1 MSWHAFPS
9 APQIAHWYL
18 KLTVPLPLQVPG
30 FAVSV
35 PPTLAS
41 PVIVGAAVFAGPEAV
56 AAATLAVGTLVAE
69 FEPSELLAS
78 TTTRAVLPWSALAN
92 LYVCVVA
99 PAIAWQPAPLA
110 SQICH
115 WYWKVIG
122 VDPFQVPGLA
132 VAVLPTVA
140 APLIVGGEL
149 FDGA

>member
-30 FAVSV
+30 FAGSV

-41 PVIVGAAVFAGPEAV
+41 
-56 AAATLAVGTLVAE
+56 
-69 FEPSELLAS
+69 
-78 TTTRAVLPWSALAN
+78 
-92 LYVCVVA
+92 
-99 PAIAWQPAPLA
+99 
-110 SQICH
+110 
-115 WYWKVIG
+115 KVIG

-149 FDGA
+149 FDGATVDRETTAPAAPTTTSPPTATSAATKRGDQFMRVPLSLAAVAVAVSLATAAAITAVASEVLTDS